1 MYCYLHLKDLIGV
14 SFLQGP
20 SERLLVAAIDIGT
33 TFSGYAF
40 SFLHEYLSDPM
51 RISTNNWPH
60 ENGMSM
66 KAPTSILLGPDG
78 NLKAFGYEAIS
89 KFGDLAENNQ
99 HQDHYFFRQVQNES
113 VPKCR
118 FSIFLKFLFSIV
130 ICI

>member
-99 HQDHYFFRQVQNES
+99 HQNHYFFDKFKMNLYQS
-113 VPKCR
+113 VG
-118 FSIFLKFLFSIV
+118 FLFS
-130 ICI
+130 